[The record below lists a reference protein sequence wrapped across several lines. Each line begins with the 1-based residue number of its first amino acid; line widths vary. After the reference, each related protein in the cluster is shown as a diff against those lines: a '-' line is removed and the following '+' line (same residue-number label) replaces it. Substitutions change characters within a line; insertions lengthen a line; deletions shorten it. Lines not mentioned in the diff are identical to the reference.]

1 MGHDLTVVIATP
13 TALPAAL
20 VVAPPRKP
28 PFAPLFVLADNAALV
43 EVVSRQ
49 LAACRRNGTQLALLV
64 LQSEAAV
71 EPALFDA
78 MSERLRG
85 RVRDTDQI
93 FQLGAGGFAVLLLG
107 PARAHVPA
115 VQRRLDLALDG
126 AYGVDQALHRVS
138 LRIGMAVHPLP
149 DVTGKE
155 MVRAA
160 TPSAN

>member
-28 PFAPLFVLADNAALV
+28 PFAPLPVLADSAALV

-64 LQSEAAV
+64 LQGEAAV

-107 PARAHVPA
+107 AARAHVPA
-115 VQRRLDLALDG
+115 VQRRLDLAG
-126 AYGVDQALHRVS
+126 AYGLDQALHPVS